1 MSYLKWMGGKSKVV
15 HLFQQYFP
23 NINNAKGYIECFV
36 GGGSVFFFVKEHY
49 DLTGKPVYLSDI
61 NGELVNCHR
70 TVRDNVKDIIPLLKI
85 HEKLNSEKGEE
96 HYREVRNKYPPGRGM
111 TNVEK
116 AASFIYLCNTA
127 FGGMWRVNS
136 EGKNNASYS
145 GNIDWNMDY
154 DELIYCSKLLKDTKI
169 VHSGFENILKI
180 NGGDLKGWY
189 GYFDPP
195 YDDVGNNP
203 SVSKGYSKD
212 AYHSSIRHMLPRVF
226 KELDRKGCK
235 VMMSN
240 ANVST
245 IRENFKDYNINV
257 INTDRKKG
265 VGLDNITKDII
276 EDAKKLTEVVVT
288 NYKHIKRQ
296 QTMDDFV

>member
-23 NINNAKGYIECFV
+23 NIDKCKGYIECFL

-61 NGELVNCHR
+61 NGELVNCHK

-85 HEKLNSEKGEE
+85 HEKLNGEE
-96 HYREVRNKYPPGRGM
+96 GEKYYREIRNRYPPGRGM
-111 TNVEK
+111 TNIEK

-136 EGKNNASYS
+136 EGRMNTSYS
-145 GNIDWNMDY
+145 GNTDWKMDY
-154 DELIYCSKLLKDTKI
+154 EELIYCSKLLKGTKI

-189 GYFDPP
+189 GYLDPP
-195 YDDVGNNP
+195 YDDVSEGTAFT
-203 SVSKGYSKD
+203 GYSKD
-212 AYHSSIRHMLPRVF
+212 GYDPSFRHLLPRIF
-226 KELDRKGCK
+226 KELDKRGCK

-240 ANVST
+240 ANVGSV
-245 IRENFKDYNINV
+245 RENFKDFNIHT
-257 INTDRKKG
+257 IQTDRNKG
-265 VGLDNITKDII
+265 VQLSGITKEKI

-288 NYKHIKRQ
+288 NYGYVKKQ
-296 QTMDDFV
+296 QTMDDYK